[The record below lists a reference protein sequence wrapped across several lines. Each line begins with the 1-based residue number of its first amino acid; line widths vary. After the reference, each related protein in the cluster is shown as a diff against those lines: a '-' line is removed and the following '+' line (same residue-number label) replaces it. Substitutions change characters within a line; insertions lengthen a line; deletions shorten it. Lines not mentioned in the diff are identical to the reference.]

1 MLCRDWMAGRE
12 GPAVPRQ
19 EVMEAVPGQLRW
31 REERGVSD
39 HGGVRH
45 DSPVQGGGRLSERE

>member
-1 MLCRDWMAGRE
+1 MAGRE

-31 REERGVSD
+31 REEGEVRDRGV
-39 HGGVRH
+39 
-45 DSPVQGGGRLSERE
+45 

>member
-12 GPAVPRQ
+12 GPAVPRP

-31 REERGVSD
+31 REAGCAEVSFSA
-39 HGGVRH
+39 V
-45 DSPVQGGGRLSERE
+45 SQVIREA